1 MQEKKA
7 ITLHCSLQ
15 TLVFIAFSFQLLFS
29 VFMASKL
36 SEYCKV
42 LQSNIL
48 IVVKTVTTVKI
59 LCCVEYNF
67 VWFHLVCCVF
77 VNYIL

>member
-1 MQEKKA
+1 
-7 ITLHCSLQ
+7 
-15 TLVFIAFSFQLLFS
+15 
-29 VFMASKL
+29 MASKL

-48 IVVKTVTTVKI
+48 FVVKTVTTVKI

-77 VNYIL
+77 VNYFIFYDKQEYKLCGTFTYTSFFIEW